1 MGARVVD
8 GIAGATNVEKGDPLI
23 PGVHHRALSGLQL
36 IGVRAFDIHRVGPG
50 VDRRCLAPSGMA
62 DRQGRPLLTLN
73 AKGYWV
79 RAYGKQPAK
88 LRKAA

>member
-1 MGARVVD
+1 MQRVSQ
-8 GIAGATNVEKGDPLI
+8 TDPKLP
-23 PGVHHRALSGLQL
+23 PGSNKCRCAPCGEYFG
-36 IGVRAFDIHRVGPG
+36 GVRAFDIHRSGPG
-50 VDRRCLAPSGMA
+50 GDRRCLAPSGMS